1 MLLRT
6 ERVMKKNARRKR
18 KKRSVWAGLLREM
31 KEARL
36 SNFLLL
42 TVAGVVNAFGVTIFL
57 FPVKLY
63 DSGISG
69 LSMLLDQ
76 VTPPQLTLS
85 MFLIL
90 LNVPVFLFG
99 LKRQGV
105 LFTVYSVYTIFVY
118 SLMSFLI
125 MNVLPIDVEFVSPLA
140 GSDLLLC
147 AIFGGVISGVGS
159 GLTIRLGGAID
170 GIDVLSVAFA
180 KKIGISL
187 GSFVMIFNTM
197 LYVVCGMVIQSWILP
212 LFSIVTYYVGSKT
225 VDFVVE
231 GIDRTICA
239 MIITTKAQD
248 ISKALSRD
256 FQSSGTIVNAIGG
269 YSREEKEIIYFI
281 VNHFQINKLKRI
293 VHTIDAGAF
302 IALQDV
308 SDVIRNHEG

>member
-1 MLLRT
+1 
-6 ERVMKKNARRKR
+6 
-18 KKRSVWAGLLREM
+18 
-31 KEARL
+31 
-36 SNFLLL
+36 
-42 TVAGVVNAFGVTIFL
+42 
-57 FPVKLY
+57 
-63 DSGISG
+63 
-69 LSMLLDQ
+69 
-76 VTPPQLTLS
+76 
-85 MFLIL
+85 
-90 LNVPVFLFG
+90 
-99 LKRQGV
+99 
-105 LFTVYSVYTIFVY
+105 
-118 SLMSFLI
+118 
-125 MNVLPIDVEFVSPLA
+125 
-140 GSDLLLC
+140 
-147 AIFGGVISGVGS
+147 
-159 GLTIRLGGAID
+159 
-170 GIDVLSVAFA
+170 
-180 KKIGISL
+180 
-187 GSFVMIFNTM
+187 MIFNTM